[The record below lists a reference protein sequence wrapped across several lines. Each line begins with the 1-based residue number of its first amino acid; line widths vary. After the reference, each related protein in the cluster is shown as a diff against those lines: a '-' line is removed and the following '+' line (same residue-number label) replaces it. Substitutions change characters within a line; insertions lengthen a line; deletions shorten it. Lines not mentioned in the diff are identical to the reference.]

1 MGVIL
6 NVMMENKELT
16 AFVALVI
23 LILVLLVVRGD
34 DDNN

>member
-23 LILVLLVVRGD
+23 LILVLWVVRGD

>member
-23 LILVLLVVRGD
+23 LTLVLLVVRGD